1 MGKDHQLVRPSYVGQ
16 VVEDGDALGWKVV
29 AEADGSDDPP
39 DPRPRLQGVDDRV
52 SSHPWAASQGPPTG
66 SSFETT
72 GTNVNL
78 AQLLNGVALGALLMI
93 LSSGLAMIYG
103 LRGVMNFSHGALYM
117 LGAYLA
123 YAVTTKA
130 SFWLALI
137 IAPLGLAVVG
147 AALELGFFRRLQNRS
162 HIEVGLVTFGLALV
176 IDRIIVLIWGDDT
189 YPGPGAG
196 GGQRDDVACS
206 ARTTRPTGCSIIGIA
221 AVLALALVL
230 WLNRSRPACY
240 IRAASH
246 DTETSSILG
255 VNTDR
260 VSLVVVCLGAALA
273 GLAGTLAAPY
283 FSVQPGMGQAIL
295 ITVLIVVVVG
305 GIGSIGGA
313 MVAGLA
319 LGVIQII
326 GNVYVPSVAVLVPY
340 MLLIVVL
347 LWRPTGLAGKRVA

>member
-1 MGKDHQLVRPSYVGQ
+1 M
-16 VVEDGDALGWKVV
+16 
-29 AEADGSDDPP
+29 
-39 DPRPRLQGVDDRV
+39 
-52 SSHPWAASQGPPTG
+52 
-66 SSFETT
+66 
-72 GTNVNL
+72 NL

-147 AALELGFFRRLQNRS
+147 AGLELGFFRRLQNRS

-176 IDRIIVLIWGDDT
+176 IDRVIVLIWGDDT
-189 YPGPGAG
+189 HPVNAPAAINGTTSVFGTDYPTYRLMIILIAG
-196 GGQRDDVACS
+196 LL
-206 ARTTRPTGCSIIGIA
+206 A
-221 AVLALALVL
+221 AGLVL
-230 WLNRSRPACY
+230 WLRRSRTGLH

-246 DTETSSILG
+246 DTDTSAILG
-255 VNTDR
+255 INTDR

-295 ITVLIVVVVG
+295 ISVLIVVVVG

-313 MVAGLA
+313 MVAGLG
-319 LGVIQII
+319 LGIIQIM
-326 GNVYVPSVAVLVPY
+326 GNVYVPSAAVLVPY
-340 MLLIVVL
+340 EALIIVL

>member
-1 MGKDHQLVRPSYVGQ
+1 
-16 VVEDGDALGWKVV
+16 
-29 AEADGSDDPP
+29 
-39 DPRPRLQGVDDRV
+39 
-52 SSHPWAASQGPPTG
+52 
-66 SSFETT
+66 
-72 GTNVNL
+72 VNL
-78 AQLLNGVALGALLMI
+78 AQLLNGFALGALFMI

-123 YAVTTKA
+123 YAVTTKT

-147 AALELGFFRRLQNRS
+147 AALELGLFRRLQERS
-162 HIEVGLVTFGLALV
+162 HIEVGLVTFGFALV
-176 IDRIIVLIWGDDT
+176 LDRVIVMIWGENT
-189 YPGPGAG
+189 HPVSAPGAING
-196 GGQRDDVACS
+196 
-206 ARTTRPTGCSIIGIA
+206 TTNVLGTDYPTYRLVIIGIA
-221 AVLALALVL
+221 ATMAAALVI
-230 WLNRSRPACY
+230 WLRRSKTGLH

-255 VNTDR
+255 INTDR

-295 ITVLIVVVVG
+295 ISVLIVVVVG

-313 MVAGLA
+313 MVAGLG
-319 LGVIQII
+319 LGLIQIM
-326 GNVYVPSVAVLVPY
+326 GNVWLPSAAVLVPY
-340 MLLIVVL
+340 ALLIVVL
-347 LWRPTGLAGKRVA
+347 LWRPTGLAGKRIA

>member
-1 MGKDHQLVRPSYVGQ
+1 M
-16 VVEDGDALGWKVV
+16 
-29 AEADGSDDPP
+29 
-39 DPRPRLQGVDDRV
+39 
-52 SSHPWAASQGPPTG
+52 
-66 SSFETT
+66 
-72 GTNVNL
+72 NL
-78 AQLLNGVALGALLMI
+78 AQLLNGIALGALLMI
-93 LSSGLAMIYG
+93 LSSGLALIYG

-176 IDRIIVLIWGDDT
+176 IDRVIVLIWGDDT
-189 YPGPGAG
+189 YPVQAPEVVSG
-196 GGQRDDVACS
+196 
-206 ARTTRPTGCSIIGIA
+206 TTSVLGTDYPTYRLLIIGIA
-221 AVLALALVL
+221 AVMALALVL
-230 WLNRSRPACY
+230 WLNRSKTGLY

-260 VSLVVVCLGAALA
+260 VSLVVVSLGAALA

-313 MVAGLA
+313 MVAGLG

-347 LWRPTGLAGKRVA
+347 LWRPTGIAGKRVA

>member
-1 MGKDHQLVRPSYVGQ
+1 
-16 VVEDGDALGWKVV
+16 
-29 AEADGSDDPP
+29 
-39 DPRPRLQGVDDRV
+39 
-52 SSHPWAASQGPPTG
+52 
-66 SSFETT
+66 
-72 GTNVNL
+72 VNL
-78 AQLLNGVALGALLMI
+78 AQLLNGLALGALLMI

-123 YAVTTKA
+123 YAVTSNGL
-130 SFWLALI
+130 SFWLALVL
-137 IAPLGLAVVG
+137 APLGLAIVG
-147 AALELGFFRRLQNRS
+147 AGLELGFFRPLQNRA
-162 HIEVGLVTFGLALV
+162 HIEVGLITFGIALV
-176 IDRIIVLIWGDDT
+176 IDRVITLIWGDDT
-189 YPGPGAG
+189 HPVNAPAAVDGTTNVLGTAYPTYRLMVIA
-196 GGQRDDVACS
+196 
-206 ARTTRPTGCSIIGIA
+206 IA
-221 AVLALALVL
+221 AIMAIGLVV
-230 WLNRSRPACY
+230 WLRRSRTGLH

-255 VNTDR
+255 INVDR

-319 LGVIQII
+319 LGLIQIM
-326 GNVYVPSVAVLVPY
+326 GNVWLPSAAVLVPY
-340 MLLIVVL
+340 ALLILVL
-347 LWRPTGLAGKRVA
+347 LWRPTGLAGKRIA

>member
-1 MGKDHQLVRPSYVGQ
+1 
-16 VVEDGDALGWKVV
+16 
-29 AEADGSDDPP
+29 
-39 DPRPRLQGVDDRV
+39 
-52 SSHPWAASQGPPTG
+52 
-66 SSFETT
+66 
-72 GTNVNL
+72 VNL
-78 AQLLNGVALGALLMI
+78 AQLLNGLALGALLMI

-123 YAVTTKA
+123 FAVTDSGI

-137 IAPLGLAVVG
+137 IAPLGLAIVG
-147 AALELGFFRRLQNRS
+147 AGLELGFFRRLQERS
-162 HIEVGLVTFGLALV
+162 HIEVGLITFGMALV
-176 IDRIIVLIWGDDT
+176 LDRVIVIIWGDDT
-189 YPGPGAG
+189 HPVSAPASVDGTANVFGTDYPTY
-196 GGQRDDVACS
+196 RLL
-206 ARTTRPTGCSIIGIA
+206 IIGIA
-221 AVLALALVL
+221 LAMAVALVV
-230 WLNRSRPACY
+230 WLRRSKTGLH

-255 VNTDR
+255 INVDR

-313 MVAGLA
+313 MVAGVL
-319 LGVIQII
+319 LGMIQIM
-326 GNVYVPSVAVLVPY
+326 GNVWLSNVSSLVPY
-340 MLLIVVL
+340 ALLILVL
-347 LWRPTGLAGKRVA
+347 LWRPTGLAGKRLA

>member
-1 MGKDHQLVRPSYVGQ
+1 
-16 VVEDGDALGWKVV
+16 
-29 AEADGSDDPP
+29 
-39 DPRPRLQGVDDRV
+39 
-52 SSHPWAASQGPPTG
+52 
-66 SSFETT
+66 
-72 GTNVNL
+72 VNL

-123 YAVTTKA
+123 YAVTTQM

-147 AALELGFFRRLQNRS
+147 AALELGFFRQLQNRS

-176 IDRIIVLIWGDDT
+176 IDRVIVLIWGDDT
-189 YPGPGAG
+189 YPVKAPDAVSG
-196 GGQRDDVACS
+196 
-206 ARTTRPTGCSIIGIA
+206 TTNVLGTDYPTYRLLIIGIA
-221 AVLALALVL
+221 AVLAIGLVL
-230 WLNRSRPACY
+230 WLNRSRTGLY

-260 VSLVVVCLGAALA
+260 VSLVVVALGAALA

-313 MVAGLA
+313 MIAGLG
-319 LGVIQII
+319 LGLIQIM
-326 GNVYVPSVAVLVPY
+326 GNVWLSSVAVLVPY
-340 MLLIVVL
+340 ALLIVVL